1 MRVRTVLEGA
11 GETVAIDSG
20 GPFVVIGERI
30 NPSGRELLAELLVKG
45 DMSLVREEALAQS
58 AAGAQVIDVNVS
70 ALDVDEKRILP
81 MAVKEVAGIVDVPIC
96 IDTSHHRALAA
107 ALDVC
112 PGRPLVNSVTGEKAS
127 LEVVLP
133 LVKDRDC
140 AVVGLCID
148 EGGIPKDSSS
158 RLEIAK
164 RIVGAADEHG
174 IPVEDVVIDPLAMA
188 VASDQHAALVTLQAI
203 ASICISLDVNTTLG
217 GSNMSFGLPEREL
230 INRSFLAM
238 CMAAGLTSA
247 LLNPLD
253 VEIRRTVA
261 AGNLLMGW
269 DEYAMEFLQQ
279 WRSGW

>member
-1 MRVRTVLEGA
+1 MRVRTVLEGV
-11 GETVAIDSG
+11 GQSVAIDAG

-30 NPSGRELLAELLVKG
+30 NPSGRESLARQLVRG
-45 DMSLVREEALAQS
+45 DMSLVREDALAQS
-58 AAGAQVIDVNVS
+58 KAGAHVIDVSVS
-70 ALDVDEKRILP
+70 ALDVDEEQTLP
-81 MAVKEVAGIVDVPIC
+81 RAVKEVAGVVGAPIC
-96 IDTSHHRALAA
+96 IDTSNHRALAA
-107 ALDVC
+107 ALDAC

-133 LVKDRDC
+133 LVKDRGC

-148 EGGIPKDSSS
+148 ERGIPKDSSS

-174 IPVEDVVIDPLAMA
+174 IAVEDVVIDPLAMA
-188 VASDQHAALVTLQAI
+188 VASDQQAALVTLEAI
-203 ASICISLDVNTTLG
+203 GSIRANLGVNTTLG

-238 CMAAGLTSA
+238 CVAAGLTSA

-261 AGNLLMGW
+261 ACNLLMGW
-269 DEYAMEFLQQ
+269 DEYAMQFLQRS
-279 WRSGW
+279 RSGW